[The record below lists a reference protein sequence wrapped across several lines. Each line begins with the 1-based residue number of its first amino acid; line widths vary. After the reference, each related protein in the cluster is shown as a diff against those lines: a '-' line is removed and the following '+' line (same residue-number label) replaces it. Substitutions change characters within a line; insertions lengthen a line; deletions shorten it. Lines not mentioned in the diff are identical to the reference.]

1 MDFRSAEE
9 HLLLQHSLRDFL
21 AGEFPPAKLRA
32 LWAGEAQR
40 GGALWAALAELGVC
54 GMLIAE
60 EHGGLGLDMV
70 AAASILEE
78 AGRAALA
85 EPLASASVAAPL
97 LAELGG
103 ALAEEWLPQIA
114 AGRAVVAVGHP
125 LFAAVEDAD
134 CAQLLLLPGAQFAL
148 HAVPRAAVQ
157 CQKLPSSDPS
167 RFIAKVT
174 FDSAAHPPLAEGERA
189 RKLWDAVLLR
199 GAMAC
204 AAQAIGVCEQLLQ
217 MSVTYTGERRQFGKA
232 VGSFQALKHKLADV
246 KLKLEY
252 ARPLVQRAAHSLAQ
266 QAQPAQ
272 QPQCGVHVSMAKL
285 WACEAAE
292 FAARQAL
299 QCHGAIG
306 YTWEQDL
313 HIWMRRT
320 WSLAQS
326 WGSAR
331 FHLSRV
337 REPLLGGAFPIGPAT
352 TFATG
357 ETT

>member
-9 HLLLQHSLRDFL
+9 HLLLQQSLRGFL

-70 AAASILEE
+70 AAANMLEE

-103 ALAEEWLPQIA
+103 ALAKEWLPQIA

-125 LFAAVEDAD
+125 LFAEVEDAD

-148 HAVPRAAVQ
+148 HAVPRAAAQ
-157 CQKLPSSDPS
+157 CQALPSSDPS
-167 RFIAKVT
+167 RFIARVT

-199 GAMAC
+199 GALTC

-217 MSVTYTGERRQFGKA
+217 MSVDYTGERRQFGKA

-266 QAQPAQ
+266 QAQ
-272 QPQCGVHVSMAKL
+272 QPQCGVHISMAKL

-313 HIWMRRT
+313 HIWMRRA

>member
-9 HLLLQHSLRDFL
+9 HLLLQQSLRDFL

-60 EHGGLGLDMV
+60 EHGGLGLDLV
-70 AAASILEE
+70 AAANMLEE

-85 EPLASASVAAPL
+85 EPLASAIVAAPL

-103 ALAEEWLPQIA
+103 ALAKEWLPQIA

-148 HAVPRAAVQ
+148 HAVPRAAAR
-157 CQKLPSSDPS
+157 CESLPSSDPS
-167 RFIAKVT
+167 RFLAKVT
-174 FDSAAHPPLAEGERA
+174 FDSAAHPPLAEGARA
-189 RKLWDAVLLR
+189 RALWNAVLLR
-199 GAMAC
+199 GALTC

-217 MSVTYTGERRQFGKA
+217 MSVAYTGERRQFGKP

-266 QAQPAQ
+266 QAEH
-272 QPQCGVHVSMAKL
+272 PQCGVHISMAKL
-285 WACEAAE
+285 LACEAAE

-313 HIWMRRT
+313 HIWMRRA